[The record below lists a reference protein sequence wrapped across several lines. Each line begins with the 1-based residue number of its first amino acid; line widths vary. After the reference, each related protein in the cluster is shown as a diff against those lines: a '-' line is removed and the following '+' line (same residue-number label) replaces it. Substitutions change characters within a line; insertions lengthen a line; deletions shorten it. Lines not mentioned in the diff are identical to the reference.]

1 MQTRTIDDYD
11 STCFDASV
19 SAGHFNNNESVEEYV
34 NAPTRY
40 VEFIHSSLMSESEK
54 EEYIFL
60 DGVWQTIDP
69 TSKFAATKFEEGEIH
84 SPVYW
89 A

>member
-1 MQTRTIDDYD
+1 MEFTADNELTVDQTNALY
-11 STCFDASV
+11 
-19 SAGHFNNNESVEEYV
+19 EYV

-40 VEFIHSSLMSESEK
+40 VEFIHSSLMSESEE

-84 SPVYW
+84 SPIYW